1 MNTEKYLRGRI
12 NKGIVTSIVVIFMMM
27 IGFHIVAA
35 NMMSKLL
42 GTSVLRGSI
51 PDVIYMAYVHG
62 LLAFLF
68 GWSASDKAREPKQR
82 IFQGLVSSLTAGLV
96 IALFSLL
103 LNFLVAEQMDIRE
116 YLTAFSADNMR
127 YFVLNLGNSGTLV
140 LFAIYS
146 LVGLA
151 ATLAAIFIQSD
162 RVQIAWQKVKIS
174 VVSFSNSAAG
184 NMPVFVKKYWKFVA
198 YGIPLV
204 IMFILPMRWGS
215 YLNFVTGVVGL
226 YVIAGIG
233 LNIMVGL
240 SGQLMLG
247 YAAFMAMGAYS
258 MALLNAPAPHGIML
272 GFWPSLLVGVV
283 MAMVAAVIL
292 GLPIMRL
299 RGDYLAIVTLGFGE
313 IIRILLRSDLLVDF
327 TGGPRGIHAIQ
338 GPTLFGRPFN
348 SDSDFVYLIFVF
360 IIISIVIYQRLANSR
375 TGRAWLAI
383 NEDSIAAQ
391 ATGINLRGY
400 KLLALV
406 IGAAF
411 AGLVGGIAA
420 SRNAFTG
427 PNDHSLMVS
436 INVLSLLIVGGMNS
450 IPGIFLGAFALRGL
464 PEILREVETYRQ
476 LAFGVLLIVMMLVR
490 PKGLWPSSRPIM
502 EDVDMSKVDE
512 AKKQSKDLKRKKKD
526 A

>member
-1 MNTEKYLRGRI
+1 MNSEKYLR
-12 NKGIVTSIVVIFMMM
+12 NSVQKGFIFSIVMIFMMM
-27 IGFHIVAA
+27 IGFHVVAA
-35 NMMSKLL
+35 NLTSKLF
-42 GTSVLRGSI
+42 GVQVLRGSI
-51 PDVIYMAYVHG
+51 PEVVFMAYVH
-62 LLAFLF
+62 LFFAFIF
-68 GWSASDKAREPKQR
+68 GWGASDKNRPSKQR
-82 IFQGLVSSLTAGLV
+82 VAQGLVTSVTTAA
-96 IALFSLL
+96 IISLFSLL
-103 LNFLVAEQMDIRE
+103 LVFLVEAQLDIRE
-116 YLTAFSADNMR
+116 YLTAFSADYMR
-127 YFVLNLGNSGTLV
+127 YFVLNLGRPGIITL
-140 LFAIYS
+140 FGIYTVTG
-146 LVGLA
+146 LVGTVTAL
-151 ATLAAIFIQSD
+151 FVQSD
-162 RVQIAWQKVKIS
+162 RVQQAWNRAKTSVTLFWENANSKMPAWAQKY
-174 VVSFSNSAAG
+174 G
-184 NMPVFVKKYWKFVA
+184 KYVI
-198 YGIPLV
+198 YGGSIIVLL
-204 IMFILPMRWGS
+204 ILPVRWGS
-215 YLNFVTGVVGL
+215 YLNFVTSVVGL
-226 YVIAGIG
+226 YIIAGIG

-247 YAAFMAMGAYS
+247 YAAFIAMGAYS
-258 MALLNAPAPHGIML
+258 MALLNAPTPHGIML

-283 MAMVAAVIL
+283 MAMIAALIL

-348 SDSDFVYLIFVF
+348 SSSDFVYLIFFF
-360 IIISIVIYQRLANSR
+360 IALSILIYQRLANSR

-391 ATGINLRGY
+391 ATGVNLRGY
-400 KLLALV
+400 KLLALI

-502 EDVDMSKVDE
+502 ENIDKAKVKK
-512 AKKQSKDLKRKKKD
+512 AKEKVKKTKRKSKDG
-526 A
+526 